1 MFKWI
6 KDLFFKCYN
15 NRVLRYIFYGG
26 LATLVNLG
34 SYYLMRHFIPS
45 LPYTAAN
52 IISVALA
59 ILFAYYTNSRFVF
72 RSKANGFH
80 ERFGEF
86 VKFVSARLSTLVIEV
101 GGVWVM
107 SEFMGIDDRLGKF
120 IVQFIVL
127 VLNYIFSKFLVFKK
141 R

>member
-15 NRVLRYIFYGG
+15 NRVLRYCFYGG

-34 SYYLMRHFIPS
+34 SYYLMRHFIPQM
-45 LPYTAAN
+45 PYTVAN
-52 IISVALA
+52 IISVLLA
-59 ILFAYYTNSRFVF
+59 IIFAYFTNSRFVF
-72 RSKANGFH
+72 RSKAQGLR

-86 VKFVSARLSTLVIEV
+86 VKFFGARLSTLIIEV
-101 GGVWVM
+101 GGVAVM
-107 SEFMGIDDRLGKF
+107 NEYMNINDRLGKF